1 MTWQSQ
7 TTNSVNSRVTND
19 MKTLFNE
26 IFGRWHR
33 KTASPSECAEGS
45 PSEPAPPAAVSAAD
59 GSEHESKQG
68 SVGASRGCGCGHS
81 DTRELSPL
89 DS

>member
-1 MTWQSQ
+1 
-7 TTNSVNSRVTND
+7 

-26 IFGRWHR
+26 IFGRWHLR
-33 KTASPSECAEGS
+33 TASLSGSAEGS
-45 PSEPAPPAAVSAAD
+45 ASESAPPVEAGAAD

-68 SVGASRGCGCGHS
+68 SAGAPPSCGCGHS

>member
-1 MTWQSQ
+1 
-7 TTNSVNSRVTND
+7 

-33 KTASPSECAEGS
+33 KTASPAGSAEGS
-45 PSEPAPPAAVSAAD
+45 ASESAPPVEASAAD

-68 SVGASRGCGCGHS
+68 SAGVLPSCGCGHS
-81 DTRELSPL
+81 DTRELPPL